1 MLVVQKVKKH
11 FDKRLKAD
19 EKEDDILNFDEDTF
33 NALMKQPEEPTDFE
47 SFVEEKKPKSVYQ
60 LYSCQKSNYLQS
72 ISNKKDY
79 LKLRLDRDKFQ
90 KKLTKE
96 DMATIVKKGYRQK
109 DIVKTEEDILNGDQP
124 KKALTARH
132 ETSKLQP

>member
-11 FDKRLKAD
+11 FDKRLKPD
-19 EKEDDILNFDEDTF
+19 EKEDDILNFDEETF
-33 NALMKQPEEPTDFE
+33 IAHMRQPEEPVDE
-47 SFVEEKKPKSVYQ
+47 SVVEPKEAKSAYQ
-60 LYSCQKSNYLQS
+60 LYSCNKSNYLQS

-96 DMATIVKKGYRQK
+96 DMSTIVKKGYRQR
-109 DIVKTEEDILNGDQP
+109 DVVKTEEDILNGDQP
-124 KKALTARH
+124 KKVMSARH